1 MRPVARSVSPIFA
14 AEMKLSFRS
23 KLIALTTPGVS
34 VRRDRP
40 MAESASVLIIPPW
53 TKPEWLAMSSVGVMS
68 TVAVPSPVST
78 VSRPS
83 QAHNLDTVV
92 TSLTSL
98 SLRHRHACGGS
109 SRDQSP
115 ALVDHVGLAEQQ
127 RLPHLDHAAYR
138 PNATFDHRPQEVDL
152 QLDRRVPHAVFLQRG
167 PRPPPPRSPALRD
180 HSALPP
186 PHPPA
191 TVPVLASGDKL
202 EDDAARLGLGDA
214 CAERLHPPVRLRR
227 KQSFSALDVS
237 HRPRRPGR

>member
-98 SLRHRHACGGS
+98 ALRHRHARGGS

-167 PRPPPPRSPALRD
+167 QRHPHRGIRDLRD
-180 HSALPP
+180 HSAL
-186 PHPPA
+186 HPPA